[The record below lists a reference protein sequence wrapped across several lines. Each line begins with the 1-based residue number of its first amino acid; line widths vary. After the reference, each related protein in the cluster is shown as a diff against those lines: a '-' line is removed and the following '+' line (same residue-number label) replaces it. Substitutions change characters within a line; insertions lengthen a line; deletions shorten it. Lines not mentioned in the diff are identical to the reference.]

1 MEGVKS
7 ILLIGLDD
15 EGASELVADELAAR
29 FGLKVATHKIPM
41 PHVRSKGT
49 QKNGEDLLNEVSLQ
63 KIKLK
68 HDYALGFTTADI
80 FVSGLDLVFGIA
92 SNKYKSAV
100 VSTFKLKSPDPAIF
114 KIRILKEAAHEIGH
128 MFGLGH
134 CPEERCAMR
143 FSKSLGDI
151 DMKGAEFCAR
161 CGKELQD
168 LSREVRV

>member
-1 MEGVKS
+1 MKS
-7 ILLIGLDD
+7 VLLIGFDD
-15 EGASELVADELAAR
+15 EGASELIADELEAR
-29 FGLKVATHKIPM
+29 FGLKVVPHKTPM

-49 QKNGEDLLNEVSLQ
+49 QKNGEDLLNEVSLLRT
-63 KIKLK
+63 KLK
-68 HDYALGFTTADI
+68 HDYALGITTADI

-100 VSTFKLKSPDPAIF
+100 VSTFKLKSPDLGMF
-114 KIRILKEAAHEIGH
+114 KLRILKEAAHEIGH
-128 MFGLGH
+128 MIGLGH